1 MTTFI
6 TENEAQTIELAK
18 TLTNYLKPGMTLLLE
33 GDLGA
38 GKTTFSKGIGEGLGI
53 KRIIKSPSY
62 TIIREYQEGEYPL
75 YHIDLYRLEE
85 GEVSDLGLEEYFD
98 GSGITLVEWA
108 SIAPEDMPE
117 ERLEIK
123 LAVSADNINQRTI
136 QFHPQGEQY
145 EKIVEQ
151 LSKQL
156 LDD

>member
-123 LAVSADNINQRTI
+123 LAVSADSINQRTI

-145 EKIVEQ
+145 KKIVEQ

-156 LDD
+156 VDD